1 MRQSSRSYREENVIK
16 IYRTFLSQNPFRKT
30 LKLFAI
36 NSLREFKYLE
46 NSTILPWEKH
56 TSIVIKIV

>member
-1 MRQSSRSYREENVIK
+1 VIK

-46 NSTILPWEKH
+46 NSTIFPWEKY